1 MSHEIIVQFVGFES
15 GARARVY
22 TFTVREPSAQPRD
35 FTLTIPNQAF
45 NDHLISFQDAPD
57 ICSLKLRRELAANGN
72 HPPKTRLD
80 ITDGDLEDYRSSH
93 APRKPKHPFARK
105 PVEDY

>member
-1 MSHEIIVQFVGFES
+1 VSHEIIVQFVGFES

-22 TFTVREPSAQPRD
+22 TFTVREPSAEPRD
-35 FTLTIPNQAF
+35 FTLAISNQAF
-45 NDHLISFQDAPD
+45 TDHLISYQDAPNV
-57 ICSLKLRRELAANGN
+57 CSLKLHRELAANAN

-80 ITDGDLEDYRSSH
+80 ITYSDLEDYRSTH
-93 APRKPKHPFARK
+93 APRKAPLPFARK